1 MAPTQSK
8 KQPTAVSQSV
18 SPDTPV
24 VDASQSK
31 KKKPVGAASTTA
43 TTATTATAVAAV
55 VGTAHDVV
63 VAPTSAPRVL
73 PVVVHNSAPVVHPA
87 PAAADTTAAAAVP
100 VPVVSTEPATDNVL
114 SNIIDKV
121 NALSAY
127 IKDIQTNLKVLS
139 KEYDKQQKIIEKAQK
154 KRQNAKNSPSG
165 FAKPNKIS
173 DELCDFIGVPH
184 GTEKSRTDITRFIN
198 AYVKEHNLNKPEN
211 KRFILP
217 DTKLKKILNVGDSDE
232 INYFILQK
240 LISHHFP
247 ASASKTAAK
256 AAVAV

>member
-1 MAPTQSK
+1 MAQTKKPTQ
-8 KQPTAVSQSV
+8 
-18 SPDTPV
+18 
-24 VDASQSK
+24 
-31 KKKPVGAASTTA
+31 
-43 TTATTATAVAAV
+43 
-55 VGTAHDVV
+55 
-63 VAPTSAPRVL
+63 
-73 PVVVHNSAPVVHPA
+73 PA
-87 PAAADTTAAAAVP
+87 PAPATQVAPPVPPIDLKQSAKKGVVAKVTEDKSPAPKETKVPKNVVVSAPETAEPETAVP
-100 VPVVSTEPATDNVL
+100 VNADGTPIKDNLVST
-114 SNIIDKV
+114 IIEKV
-121 NALSAY
+121 NTLFTSFKEVQAL
-127 IKDIQTNLKVLS
+127 LKVLS

-198 AYVKEHNLNKPEN
+198 TYVKEHNLNKPEN

-217 DTKLKKILNVGDSDE
+217 DEKLKKILNVGDKED

-247 ASASKTAAK
+247 PSASKQAQA
-256 AAVAV
+256 AAVA

>member
-1 MAPTQSK
+1 MAPTK
-8 KQPTAVSQSV
+8 KS
-18 SPDTPV
+18 TPV
-24 VDASQSK
+24 SAT
-31 KKKPVGAASTTA
+31 PAAAA
-43 TTATTATAVAAV
+43 T
-55 VGTAHDVV
+55 
-63 VAPTSAPRVL
+63 
-73 PVVVHNSAPVVHPA
+73 A
-87 PAAADTTAAAAVP
+87 PAAPTAPVGKKAPAQAQVAPVSAKAAVKGVTIEVPVVLAHTVP
-100 VPVVSTEPATDNVL
+100 VPTPSVVVTATVGPTVPADGAPSPDNVL
-114 SNIIDKV
+114 TTIIEKV
-121 NALSAY
+121 NLLA
-127 IKDIQTNLKVLS
+127 TNFKEVQLLLKVLS
-139 KEYDKQQKIIEKAQK
+139 KDYEKQQKIIEKAQK

-217 DTKLKKILNVGDSDE
+217 DDKLKKILNVSDKEE

-247 ASASKTAAK
+247 PSASKLAA
-256 AAVAV
+256 AAVALKA

>member
-1 MAPTQSK
+1 MPTPPSK
-8 KQPTAVSQSV
+8 KQPVQVSQSV
-18 SPDTPV
+18 SSETQHTEPASKKKRPTTASSSGTDATPV
-24 VDASQSK
+24 V
-31 KKKPVGAASTTA
+31 TTA
-43 TTATTATAVAAV
+43 TPSVVRTT
-55 VGTAHDVV
+55 
-63 VAPTSAPRVL
+63 
-73 PVVVHNSAPVVHPA
+73 PVVVPHTVPES
-87 PAAADTTAAAAVP
+87 TTDATP
-100 VPVVSTEPATDNVL
+100 VPVEPVTDNVL
-114 SNIIDKV
+114 STIIDKV
-121 NALSAY
+121 NSLAAN

-217 DTKLKKILNVGDSDE
+217 DTKLKKILNVGDSEE

-247 ASASKTAAK
+247 ASASKTAVK
-256 AAVAV
+256 VAA

>member
-18 SPDTPV
+18 SPDPPV
-24 VDASQSK
+24 IDASQSK
-31 KKKPVGAASTTA
+31 KKKPVGATSAA
-43 TTATTATAVAAV
+43 VATATAVAAV
-55 VGTAHDVV
+55 VGTTHDVV

-73 PVVVHNSAPVVHPA
+73 PVVVHNTAPVVPPVA
-87 PAAADTTAAAAVP
+87 GAVAAVATTDAVP
-100 VPVVSTEPATDNVL
+100 VVPSEPATDNVL

>member
-1 MAPTQSK
+1 MPTPSK
-8 KQPTAVSQSV
+8 KQPVSVV
-18 SPDTPV
+18 SPAQEVPP
-24 VDASQSK
+24 SSEPSK
-31 KKKPVGAASTTA
+31 KKKPVATPTVLSTVP
-43 TTATTATAVAAV
+43 ATAPATVP
-55 VGTAHDVV
+55 TVV
-63 VAPTSAPRVL
+63 V
-73 PVVVHNSAPVVHPA
+73 PVA
-87 PAAADTTAAAAVP
+87 PAAPAVP
-100 VPVVSTEPATDNVL
+100 TAPATTETVPVADAVATAGATENVL

-121 NALSAY
+121 NSLSAA
-127 IKDIQTNLKVLS
+127 IKEIQTNLKVLS

-184 GTEKSRTDITRFIN
+184 GTEKSRTDITRLIN

-217 DTKLKKILNVGDSDE
+217 DDKLKKILNVGESEE

-247 ASASKTAAK
+247 ASASKTATK
-256 AAVAV
+256 PVATATSA